1 MFDKIKNDMIQ
12 AMKEQDKFRLSV
24 IKMLKAAIDKT
35 RIDKKIEIND
45 EVVISVLAKEL
56 KTREE
61 SKMEFSKA
69 GRMDLVESLDKE
81 ILIIKNY
88 LPEPLSP
95 EEISSKFEYYKYGII
110 ENAINEVGA
119 STIRDMGKVMKI
131 VTPKVTGKADMKE
144 VSSKIKAKLS

>member
-35 RIDKKIEIND
+35 RIDKKIEITD

-95 EEISSKFEYYKYGII
+95 EEIDEII

-119 STIRDMGKVMKI
+119 STIKDMGKVMKI